1 MEPKPRSLR
10 RAGVLLAAAM
20 LAACA
25 SAPPRITHIVEPGF
39 APPVGATFA
48 WQPVARER
56 AEELDPRVD
65 NDIVRGLL
73 QRAIERALLDKG
85 YRAEPDPARAD
96 LLVSFRVGVRDR
108 REERQ
113 EVRSAPAMPSTRIV
127 CGARGCV
134 PLTVWGWYGP
144 PTVSTRTIEY
154 TEGGVMVDLVDRASG
169 RLGWR
174 GTVSDRLH
182 GGGLPDQATV
192 DDAMRAALAT
202 LPAAGATP

>member
-1 MEPKPRSLR
+1 MRLDLRPLR
-10 RAGVLLAAAM
+10 RAGVLLAATL

-25 SAPPRITHIVEPGF
+25 SAPRVTHILETGF
-39 APPVGATFA
+39 APPDGATFA

-73 QRAIERALLDKG
+73 QRAIERVLLDKG

-113 EVRSAPAMPSTRIV
+113 EVRSAPAIPTTRIV

-144 PTVSTRTIEY
+144 PIVSTRTIEY

-182 GGGLPDQATV
+182 RGAVPAQAVV
-192 DDAMRAALAT
+192 DEAMRAALAT
-202 LPAAGATP
+202 LPAAGARP